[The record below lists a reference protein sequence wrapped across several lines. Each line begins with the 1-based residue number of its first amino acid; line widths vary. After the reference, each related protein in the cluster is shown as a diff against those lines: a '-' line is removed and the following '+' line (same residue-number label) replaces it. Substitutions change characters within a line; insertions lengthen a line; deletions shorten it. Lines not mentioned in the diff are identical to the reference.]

1 MRIRYSWLLALLL
14 AVAPS
19 VLAQNYPSKPIRF
32 IVPYAPGGSSDIL
45 ARLFGQQ
52 LSESLGQTVVVD
64 NRPGAG
70 SVIGTAILAKSAPD
84 GYTII
89 LSDMP
94 HTINP
99 AVYGKVP
106 YDPVEDF
113 TPITLVA
120 RAPMWLFLNPSV
132 PAKTVG
138 EFVALAKAQPEKFV
152 IGSGGNGTNTHLLA
166 ELLQRGAGIKLT
178 HVPFKGA
185 GPSIAAAV
193 AGEVHASFTSMPA
206 AAPFVQS
213 GRLRA
218 VGVSTAAR
226 HPAFPEVPTFV
237 ESGIPNMVLHHW
249 WGVLA
254 PAGLPKP
261 VQMKLHQEL
270 VKAVNNPLIR
280 ERYKT
285 LIIEA
290 ATTSPEEFKTLL
302 ATDLKRWGK
311 VVKDAGI
318 HVQ

>member
-1 MRIRYSWLLALLL
+1 MRTRYSWLLALLL
-14 AVAPS
+14 AVALS
-19 VLAQNYPSKPIRF
+19 ALAQNYPSKPIRL

-52 LSESLGQTVVVD
+52 LSETLGQTIVVD

-120 RAPMWLFLNPSV
+120 RAPMWLFLNPGV

-138 EFVALAKAQPEKFV
+138 EFVALAKVQPEKFV

-226 HPAFPEVPTFV
+226 HPALPEVPTFE

-254 PAGLPKP
+254 PAGLPKT
-261 VQMKLHQEL
+261 VQMKLHQAL
-270 VKAVNNPLIR
+270 VNAVNQPSIR

-285 LIIEA
+285 LIIET
-290 ATTSPEEFKTLL
+290 ATTSPEEFKALL
-302 ATDLKRWGK
+302 ASDLKRWGK
-311 VVKDAGI
+311 VVKEAGI

>member
-1 MRIRYSWLLALLL
+1 MRTRCSWLLALLL
-14 AVAPS
+14 AVAPA
-19 VLAQNYPSKPIRF
+19 VLAQDYPSKPIRF

-52 LSESLGQTVVVD
+52 LFESLGQTIVVD

-113 TPITLVA
+113 TPITLIA
-120 RAPMWLFLNPSV
+120 RAPMWLFLNPAV

-138 EFVALAKAQPEKFV
+138 EFVTLAKVQPAKFV

-166 ELLQRGAGIKLT
+166 ELLQRGTGIKLT

-218 VGVSTAAR
+218 VGVSTAGR
-226 HPAFPEVPTFV
+226 HPAFPEVPTFD

-261 VQMKLHQEL
+261 VQMKLHREL
-270 VKAVNNPLIR
+270 VNAVNHPLIR

-290 ATTSPEEFKTLL
+290 ATTSPDEFKALL

-318 HVQ
+318 QVQ

>member
-1 MRIRYSWLLALLL
+1 MRNRHSWLLALLL
-14 AVAPS
+14 MVAPS

-52 LSESLGQTVVVD
+52 LSESLGQTLVVD

-138 EFVALAKAQPEKFV
+138 EFVALAKAQPAKFA

-166 ELLQRGAGIKLT
+166 ELLQRGAGIKLI

-185 GPSIAAAV
+185 GPSIAAVV

-226 HPAFPEVPTFV
+226 HPAFPEVPTFA

-261 VQMKLHQEL
+261 VQMKLHREF
-270 VKAVNNPLIR
+270 VNAVNLPAIR

>member
-1 MRIRYSWLLALLL
+1 MRIRFSWLLALLF
-14 AVAPS
+14 AVAPC

-52 LSESLGQTVVVD
+52 LSETLGQTIVVD

-70 SVIGTAILAKSAPD
+70 SVIGTAILAKSAAD

-120 RAPMWLFLNPSV
+120 RAPMWLFLNPGV

-152 IGSGGNGTNTHLLA
+152 IGSGGNGTNTHLL
-166 ELLQRGAGIKLT
+166 
-178 HVPFKGA
+178 FKGA

-218 VGVSTAAR
+218 VGVSTAGR
-226 HPAFPEVPTFV
+226 HPAFPEVPTFA

-261 VQMKLHQEL
+261 IQIKLHREF
-270 VKAVNNPLIR
+270 VNAVNNPSIR

-290 ATTSPEEFKTLL
+290 ATTSPEEFKALL